1 MTDYFLAFAKVKPA
15 DLSFNLAVQKY
26 LAMEQAS
33 KDVQVLQGEQGPGIS
48 VNILESVKFGTKVPS
63 SHYKRLKVPEVRAL
77 DSPSLVTDVQ
87 NHITL
92 ITLLPLWHNWTHSAS
107 MLEEAY
113 SPTSD

>member
-1 MTDYFLAFAKVKPA
+1 MITEILKVKPA
-15 DLSFNLAVQKY
+15 DFSFDLAVQKY

-48 VNILESVKFGTKVPS
+48 VNKLESVKFGTKAPS
-63 SHYKRLKVPEVRAL
+63 RHHKRLKVPEVRAL

-87 NHITL
+87 
-92 ITLLPLWHNWTHSAS
+92 LPLWHNWTDSAS
-107 MLEEAY
+107 MLEESY